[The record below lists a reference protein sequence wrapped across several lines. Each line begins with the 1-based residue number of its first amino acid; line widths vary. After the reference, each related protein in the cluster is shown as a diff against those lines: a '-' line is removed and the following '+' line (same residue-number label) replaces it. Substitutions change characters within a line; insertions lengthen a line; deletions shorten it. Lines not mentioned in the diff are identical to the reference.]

1 MSRKWHV
8 VMQLMA
14 ALDPTPRAATLAALV
29 MKSDDNWLVPISEF
43 PIKQMG
49 PGERRLHHGDENI
62 LAAELDG
69 LLVRAD
75 EGVLLSQQRIWE
87 FLHGFRTVGANSSTS
102 NNSSKKKSTST
113 KPFSMM
119 SGHPSGLQ
127 IAFIEEVPEL
137 ARASIVVLVEGLG
150 HGLAQQVVHEL
161 GAVYKAGRVKGSLAS
176 YAYGIARKAR
186 EGRFVLAAGLE
197 IAQAYE
203 DFKRGADAEPGI
215 IGGNVLPWR
224 SPK

>member
-14 ALDPTPRAATLAALV
+14 ALDPTPRAATLAVLV
-29 MKSDDNWLVPISEF
+29 MKSDDNWLVPIGEF
-43 PIKQMG
+43 PIKQLG
-49 PGERRLHHGDENI
+49 PGERRLLQGDENI

-69 LLVRAD
+69 LLVRVD
-75 EGVLLSQQRIWE
+75 EGILLSQQRIWE

-113 KPFSMM
+113 TKFSFMP
-119 SGHPSGLQ
+119 GHPSGIP

-137 ARASIVVLVEGLG
+137 ARASIIVLVEGLG
-150 HGLAQQVVHEL
+150 HAVAQQVVHEL
-161 GAVYKAGRVKGSLAS
+161 GAAYKAGRVRGDLAS

-203 DFKRGADAEPGI
+203 ACKGVDAELGNV
-215 IGGNVLPWR
+215 GGNVLPWR
-224 SPK
+224 TK